1 MQKTKPMPTLF
12 KPSILV
18 IGPIP
23 PPFHGVTVSTR
34 LILESP
40 AFQEFRLLHLD
51 TSDRRS
57 IANIGKFEIGNIF
70 LGLRHAWKYLAML
83 LHDRPDL
90 VYVPISQGTGGF
102 LRDLTFLLPARWLGV
117 RVVVH
122 LRGSEFRVFYQ
133 ETSGL
138 MRLLIRTSLASVRR
152 AIVLGESL
160 RGVFAGLVP
169 EERIAVV
176 PNGSEDFLAGA
187 PSPERPAGEFLTGLY
202 LSNLRRRKGVLV
214 ALDAAI
220 SAMQSDPNL
229 YFIFAGEYRFEELR
243 TRIEARLRDSGLV
256 ERLLLPG
263 VVTGTAKQRLLLESD
278 FLLFPPIEPE
288 GHPRVIL
295 EAMAAGLPVITTAQ
309 GAIPETVL
317 DGVTGFIV
325 PPGDAGAIL
334 EKIQLLTRNP
344 EIRLRMGRAARQR
357 FLELYTAEKSNAR
370 LAQVFKDV
378 LEEA

>member
-1 MQKTKPMPTLF
+1 LPPQSKLT
-12 KPSILV
+12 ILV

-83 LHDRPDL
+83 LRDRPNL
-90 VYVPISQGTGGF
+90 VYIPISQGTGGY
-102 LRDLTFLLPARWLGV
+102 LRDLTFLLPARWLGI
-117 RVVVH
+117 RVIVH
-122 LRGSEFRVFYQ
+122 LRGSEFRTFYQ
-133 ETSGL
+133 ESGAL
-138 MRLLIRTSLASVRR
+138 MRLLIRYSLASIRR

-176 PNGSEDFLAGA
+176 PNGSEDFLAGD
-187 PSPERPAGEFLTGLY
+187 PLPERPAGPTLTGLY

-214 ALDAAI
+214 ALEAAI

-229 YFIFAGEYRFEELR
+229 RFVFAGEYRFETLHA
-243 TRIEARLRDSGLV
+243 RIEARRRDSGLA

-263 VVTGTAKQRLLLESD
+263 VVTAIAKQRLLLESD
-278 FLLFPPIEPE
+278 FLLFPPIAPE

-317 DGVTGFIV
+317 EGVTGFIV
-325 PPGDAGAIL
+325 PPGDAAAIL

-344 EIRLRMGRAARQR
+344 DMRNRMGQAARQR
-357 FLELYTAEKSNAR
+357 FLDLYTADKANSR